1 MMAEHDRVV
10 PTMERIH
17 QIMDALL
24 DHDRDR
30 GAPIIEVI
38 EQTII
43 EQNSIKIYSCP
54 SLGKLHSMG
63 LYVMTSLLDE
73 NSAPD
78 FT

>member
-10 PTMERIH
+10 PTMERID

-43 EQNSIKIYSCP
+43 EQNSIKI
-54 SLGKLHSMG
+54 
-63 LYVMTSLLDE
+63 
-73 NSAPD
+73 
-78 FT
+78 